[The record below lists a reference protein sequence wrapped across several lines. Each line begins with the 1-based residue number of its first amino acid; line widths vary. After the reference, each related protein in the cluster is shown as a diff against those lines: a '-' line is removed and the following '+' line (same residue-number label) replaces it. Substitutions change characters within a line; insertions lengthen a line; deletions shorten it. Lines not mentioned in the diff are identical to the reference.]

1 VRSAASGARWAP
13 ALASMLASVS
23 AAFVAAVWLGWGPS
37 WIDCVGE
44 QAVAEVVLVSVGLV
58 IVRIATT
65 GRDLAPLPS

>member
-1 VRSAASGARWAP
+1 
-13 ALASMLASVS
+13 
-23 AAFVAAVWLGWGPS
+23 VWLGWGPS
-37 WIDCVGE
+37 WIDGVGE